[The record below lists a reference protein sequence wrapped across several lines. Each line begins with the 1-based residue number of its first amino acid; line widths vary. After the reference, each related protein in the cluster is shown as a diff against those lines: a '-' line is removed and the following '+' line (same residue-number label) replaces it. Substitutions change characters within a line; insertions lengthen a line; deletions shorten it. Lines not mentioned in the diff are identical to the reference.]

1 MSEQLNIHKEGNE
14 PQPLP
19 FIKNKC
25 WIIDQNIKPN
35 YNSIE
40 GNTGENFYRFID
52 FIWEGM
58 EALLLKG
65 KLLIFELHEN

>member
-19 FIKNKC
+19 LIKKN

-35 YNSIE
+35 YNIIE
-40 GNTGENFYRFID
+40 GNTGENFID
-52 FIWEGM
+52 S
-58 EALLLKG
+58 
-65 KLLIFELHEN
+65 